1 MKKTRIFKVAN
12 VSTFRKY
19 REYSESELIGNIAK
33 FNINIMTFIKK
44 MDAGYIQVLV
54 KGFGSKLYIKL
65 KKEN

>member
-19 REYSESELIGNIAK
+19 REYSESELINNIAK
-33 FNINIMTFIKK
+33 FNINIRTFIKK